1 MGKKFPKNFIFGGA
15 TAAYQVE
22 GATKEDGRGPCAW
35 DEYMNRPESRFNA
48 DPASDFY
55 HQYKKDLQLSHD
67 FGVNGIRIS
76 ISWTRI
82 LPTGEGEINQAGI
95 DYYNDLI
102 DECIRQGVEPFVT
115 LHHFDTPLTYFHDGH
130 WLNRNI
136 IDKFV
141 AFAKICFEV
150 FGDRVKKWATFNEPW
165 SIAQNG
171 YIAGNF
177 PPNET
182 FQMAKAIQIE
192 HNLMV
197 AHARA
202 LNLYKSMNLP
212 GEIGIVHT
220 LEGKVPISDKIEDIH
235 ARDLDDAISNRFMLD
250 ACFLGYYSKE
260 TMALINEILREN
272 NGVLVTE
279 PEDFA
284 DFAKAAKQ
292 IDFLGMNYYSSHFLQ
307 AWTGES
313 KVFNNSTGEK
323 GTSVFALKGI
333 GARVCNPE
341 VPTTDWDWPIY
352 PKGMHDQLLRIAR
365 DYPNYKKI
373 FISENGM
380 GYKDDFE
387 NGKID
392 DTPRIEYVTKH
403 LEAILQAIDEGV
415 NVEGY
420 YIWSLMDVL
429 SWSNGYNKRY
439 GLFYVDYKDQKR
451 YPKKSAYWYKLMA
464 KRQEIVPVS
473 EVEY

>member
-1 MGKKFPKNFIFGGA
+1 MGKKFPKDFIFGGA

-82 LPTGEGEINQAGI
+82 LPTGEGAVNQAGI

-141 AFAKICFEV
+141 AFAKICFEA

-352 PKGMHDQLLRIAR
+352 PKGLYDMLVRIKN
-365 DYPNYKKI
+365 DYPNYKKVYI
-373 FISENGM
+373 TENGM
-380 GYKDDFE
+380 GYKDDFVD
-387 NGKID
+387 GKID
-392 DTPRIEYVTKH
+392 DAPRIDYIKRH
-403 LEAILQAIDEGV
+403 LEAVLKAKDAGV
-415 NVEGY
+415 NVKGY
-420 YIWSLMDVL
+420 FVWSLMDVL
-429 SWSNGYNKRY
+429 SWSNGFNKRY
-439 GLFYVDYKDQKR
+439 GLFYVDFDSQER
-451 YPKKSAYWYKLMA
+451 YAKKSAYWFKKMSDTKILCDGE
-464 KRQEIVPVS
+464 EI
-473 EVEY
+473 EY

>member
-1 MGKKFPKNFIFGGA
+1 MNKFPQDFIFGGA

-22 GATKEDGRGPCAW
+22 GATREDGRGPCVW
-35 DEYMNRPESRFNA
+35 DDYMNRPGSRFNG
-48 DPASDFY
+48 DMASDFY
-55 HQYKKDLQLSHD
+55 HKYREDLQMAHD

-82 LPTGEGEINQAGI
+82 LPEGKGKVNPKGI
-95 DYYNDLI
+95 AYYNDLI

-115 LHHFDTPLTYFHDGH
+115 LHHFDTPLSFFQNGH
-130 WLNRNI
+130 WLNRDL
-136 IDKFV
+136 IDYFV
-141 AFAKICFEV
+141 DYAKICFEA

-177 PPNET
+177 PPNEQ
-182 FQMAKAIQIE
+182 FQIPKAVQIL

-220 LEGKVPISDKIEDIH
+220 LEGKVPISAKPEDIH

-250 ACFLGYYSKE
+250 ACFHGRYDEE
-260 TMALINEILREN
+260 TMALIDEILTKNE
-272 NGVLVTE
+272 GKLETQAS
-279 PEDFA
+279 DFE

-307 AWTGES
+307 AYEGES
-313 KVFNNSTGEK
+313 RIYNNSTGEK
-323 GTSVFALKGI
+323 GTSVFGLKGI
-333 GARVCNPE
+333 GARVTNPA

-352 PKGMHDQLLRIAR
+352 PQGMHDQLVRIMH
-365 DYPNYKKI
+365 DYPNYKKLYI
-373 FISENGM
+373 AENGM
-380 GYKDDFE
+380 GYKDDFVD
-387 NGKID
+387 GKID

-403 LEAILQAIDEGV
+403 LQAVLQAISEGV
-415 NVEGY
+415 KVKGY

-439 GLFYVDYKDQKR
+439 GLFYIDYKDQKR
-451 YPKKSAYWYKLMA
+451 YAKKSAYWYKLM
-464 KRQEIVPVS
+464 S
-473 EVEY
+473 ERKELVDVEDVQY

>member
-1 MGKKFPKNFIFGGA
+1 MNKFPQDFIFGGA

-22 GATKEDGRGPCAW
+22 GATREDGRGPCVW
-35 DEYMNRPESRFNA
+35 DDYMNRPGSRFNG
-48 DPASDFY
+48 DMASDFY
-55 HQYKKDLQLSHD
+55 HKYREDLQMAHD

-82 LPTGEGEINQAGI
+82 LPEGKGKVNPKGI
-95 DYYNDLI
+95 AYYNDLI

-115 LHHFDTPLTYFHDGH
+115 LHHFDTPLSFFQNGH
-130 WLNRNI
+130 WLNRDL
-136 IDKFV
+136 IDYFV
-141 AFAKICFEV
+141 DYAKICFEA

-177 PPNET
+177 PPNEQ
-182 FQMAKAIQIE
+182 FQIPKAVQIL

-220 LEGKVPISDKIEDIH
+220 LEGKVPISAKPEDIH

-250 ACFLGYYSKE
+250 ACFHGRYDEE
-260 TMALINEILREN
+260 TMALIDEILTKNE
-272 NGVLVTE
+272 GKLETQAS
-279 PEDFA
+279 DFE

-307 AWTGES
+307 AYEGES
-313 KVFNNSTGEK
+313 RIYNNSTGEK
-323 GTSVFALKGI
+323 GTSVFGLKGI
-333 GARVCNPE
+333 GARVTNPA

-352 PKGMHDQLLRIAR
+352 PQGMHDQLVRIMH
-365 DYPNYKKI
+365 DYPNYKKLYI
-373 FISENGM
+373 AENGM
-380 GYKDDFE
+380 GYKDDFVD
-387 NGKID
+387 GKID

-403 LEAILQAIDEGV
+403 LQAVLQAVSEGV
-415 NVEGY
+415 KVKGY

-439 GLFYVDYKDQKR
+439 GLFYIDYKDQKR
-451 YPKKSAYWYKLMA
+451 YAKKSAYWYKLM
-464 KRQEIVPVS
+464 S
-473 EVEY
+473 ERKELVDVEDVQY

>member
-55 HQYKKDLQLSHD
+55 HQYKNDLQLSHD

-82 LPTGEGEINQAGI
+82 LPTGEGAINQAGI

-141 AFAKICFEV
+141 AFAKICFES